1 MTSASEN
8 SETQTPREAL
18 AGKALFLFLVLGMP
32 LGLAGSSRTFD
43 DGDVSWHVATGE
55 WILRHHAVPATDPF
69 SFTAVGHPWVAM
81 EWLADVLYA
90 LAFNLAGYAGLATVV
105 AAALMA
111 LHAILF
117 LHLQRYAGPLA
128 LVAVF
133 IGLDLVLGPFILAR
147 PHVLVWPIVAGWTVM
162 LLRAAEDQRAPPLWG
177 ALIVLAWTNL
187 HGSFPLAIP
196 IGAAIA
202 FDALRSAKWKTLP
215 QWTVFGLA
223 SLLAMLLNMNGVEGL
238 LHPLRVI
245 GMGTLPLIQE
255 WQASSPSWTPQFYAV
270 LLLGLGA
277 LLWTGVRVPVG
288 RLLLLLLLLAMAF
301 TQIRHQGAFVIV
313 AAAMVP
319 PLFGAKAIA
328 RGGFAILGLA
338 AIPFLALRAALP
350 ITPAENAANPRHLV
364 AAVPP
369 ELRSQPVLNGYTFGG
384 PLILAGIKPYIDG
397 RADMYGDAF
406 VTDYNQMTQGDAA
419 RFNRAVERYG
429 IRWTMLPPGN
439 DALIE
444 ALDASPRWRRIYADR
459 IGIIH
464 VRRDQARPPAAGP

>member
-1 MTSASEN
+1 MTSAS
-8 SETQTPREAL
+8 STLKTQMSRESL
-18 AGKALFLFLVLGMP
+18 LGGALFIFFVLGLP
-32 LGLAGSSRTFD
+32 LGLAGAPQTFN

-55 WILRHHAVPATDPF
+55 WILRHQAVPATDPF
-69 SFTAVGHPWVAM
+69 SFTAGGQPWVAM
-81 EWLADVLYA
+81 EWSADVIYA

-105 AAALMA
+105 AAGLMA

-117 LHLQRYAGPLA
+117 LHLRRTIGPLA
-128 LVAVF
+128 LAAVF

-162 LLRAAEDQRAPPLWG
+162 LLRAAENQRAPPLWG
-177 ALIVLAWTNL
+177 ALIMLAWTNL

-202 FDALRSAKWKTLP
+202 FDALVAAKWKTLP
-215 QWTVFGLA
+215 QWAAFGLA
-223 SLLAMLLNMNGVEGL
+223 SLLAMLMNLNGFEGL
-238 LHPLRVI
+238 LHPFRVV

-255 WQASSPSWTPQFYAV
+255 WQASNPSWTPQFYAA

-277 LLWTGVRVPVG
+277 MLWTGVRVPAG
-288 RLLLLLLLLAMAF
+288 RLVLLLLLLAMAF

-313 AAAMVP
+313 AAAVIP
-319 PLFGAKAIA
+319 PLFGTKSTT
-328 RGGFAILGLA
+328 RGGFAMLGLA

-350 ITPAENAANPRHLV
+350 ITPVENAANPRHLI
-364 AAVPP
+364 AAVPA
-369 ELRSQPVLNGYTFGG
+369 ELRSQPVFNGYTFGG

-406 VTDYNQMTQGDAA
+406 VTNYDQITQGDAA
-419 RFNRAVERYG
+419 RFNRAVARYG
-429 IRWTMLPPGN
+429 IRWTMLPPSN
-439 DALIE
+439 QPLIR
-444 ALDASPRWRRIYADR
+444 ALDASPRWRRLYVDR

-464 VRRDQARPPAAGP
+464 VRRD